1 MSNLIKDFNNIIRK
15 KAEEEGVKSAANA
28 KALEAIWA
36 RDGVS
41 MDDIPDDM
49 FTEELLAENINRM
62 FEDVNIF
69 KGSDNLKKLERGVV
83 PNQFT
88 RSFSLNELEG

>member
-1 MSNLIKDFNNIIRK
+1 MSTLIKDFNNIIRK
-15 KAEEEGVKSAANA
+15 KAEKGVKSAANA

-36 RDGVS
+36 RDSVS
-41 MDDIPDDM
+41 MDDIPDGM
-49 FTEELLAENINRM
+49 LTEELLAENINRM

-88 RSFSLNELEG
+88 RSFSLKELES